1 MHHKSHYENPHQP
14 LARALPVTE
23 MQHQKLYRHVMAAEL
38 KKQNSRKVRLGHKCN
53 NVKDEKRR
61 REALEGAKVADK
73 QMMNLGESITLIK
86 SKLVKQAVSVK
97 DPPRDKQAKASRA
110 KLLREELALYEK
122 LRAEVGDALP

>member
-1 MHHKSHYENPHQP
+1 
-14 LARALPVTE
+14 
-23 MQHQKLYRHVMAAEL
+23 MQHQKLYRHVTATEL
-38 KKQNSRKVRLGHKCN
+38 KKQNTRKVRLGHKCN

-61 REALEGAKVADK
+61 QEALEGAKVADK
-73 QMMNLGESITLIK
+73 QMMNLGENITLIK

-97 DPPRDKQAKASRA
+97 DPPRVKQAKASRA